1 MKNLKVIAFDA
12 DDTLF
17 VNETYFAETEEKFCV
32 LMSDYLSHQG
42 ISQQLFKIEIDNL
55 KLYGYGIKGYI
66 LSMIEAAMTIS
77 NNTIPVEVIERIIQY
92 GKELTEKPIHLL
104 EGVEETLEALH
115 GKYKLVVATK
125 GDLLDQRRKLHN
137 SGLGKYFHHI
147 EVMSD
152 KQEVDYSDLIKR
164 LEIRPDEFF
173 MIGNSLKSDVLPVL
187 AIGGHAAH
195 IPFHTTWA
203 HEKINHK
210 IVHENFRTY
219 EKITEV
225 LKIIV

>member
-1 MKNLKVIAFDA
+1 MSFKVIAFDA

-17 VNETYFAETEEKFCV
+17 VNETYFLETEEKFCE

-42 ISQQLFKIEIDNL
+42 LSQELFRIEIANL
-55 KLYGYGIKGYI
+55 KIYGYGIKAYI

-77 NNTIPVEVIERIIQY
+77 NNTIPVTVVAKIIQY
-92 GKELTEKPIHLL
+92 GKELLEKPIVLL
-104 EGVEETLEALH
+104 DGVEETLEALY

-152 KQEVDYSDLIKR
+152 KQEQDYLDLIKR
-164 LEIRPDEFF
+164 LEIKPSEFY

-187 AIGGHAAH
+187 NIGGYAAH
-195 IPFHTTWA
+195 VPFHTTWA
-203 HEKINHK
+203 HEKIDHEIK
-210 IVHENFRTY
+210 HENFSAF
-219 EKITEV
+219 ENITEV
-225 LKIIV
+225 LNVLS

>member
-210 IVHENFRTY
+210 IVHENFRAY
-219 EKITEV
+219 EKITDV
-225 LKIIV
+225 LTRFK